1 MGTVTQQLEGT
12 KSDEPVV
19 SKKDTSGSFGSNA
32 VGPRTENREH
42 REPRE
47 QRDYKDYK
55 SSAPV
60 EERKEATKPVFT
72 SSKKKHLEGGAATE
86 EILNSKQNYDFSSLK
101 VSAATSGQP
110 KTKAEHEAFAE
121 GQHTENRAPRQR
133 REYQEPEERSF
144 GSKKHVVVDFDAE
157 FETVTDKKRNPKPA
171 QFRHSKKD
179 E

>member
-1 MGTVTQQLEGT
+1 MTQQLEGT

-47 QRDYKDYK
+47 QRDYKTT
-55 SSAPV
+55 API

-101 VSAATSGQP
+101 VSAATSG
-110 KTKAEHEAFAE
+110 
-121 GQHTENRAPRQR
+121 
-133 REYQEPEERSF
+133 
-144 GSKKHVVVDFDAE
+144 
-157 FETVTDKKRNPKPA
+157 
-171 QFRHSKKD
+171 
-179 E
+179 